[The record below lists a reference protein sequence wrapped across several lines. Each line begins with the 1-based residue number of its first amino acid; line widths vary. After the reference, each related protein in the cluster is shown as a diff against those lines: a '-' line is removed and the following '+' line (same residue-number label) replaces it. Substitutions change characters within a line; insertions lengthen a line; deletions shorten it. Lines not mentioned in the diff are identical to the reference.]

1 VVRMLTEVGRLE
13 NALRSDCQYDRVVTG
28 PAWSVAML
36 TRFGVAICVVL
47 FASSASA
54 SVIQFSHD
62 GGGLSSVGPGGFF
75 LDTVLDFFGTD
86 TADLAQVAFSLA
98 TGNAASV
105 IVDASGG
112 SSYVFTDGVVSFAF
126 EGTTFEVE
134 VLPFTF
140 ALSPVIYDPI
150 WGGDGL
156 VALMPGLLDLTLG
169 SGKLSPSLA
178 RALGVKRK
186 TTGGSLSFIV
196 DDFRGDPLADV
207 RPGLPNFLTGS
218 LDGTG
223 KGKSKKMNA
232 LASAQA
238 VPEPSLLALLLAGG
252 TLGVLRRRRS

>member
-1 VVRMLTEVGRLE
+1 
-13 NALRSDCQYDRVVTG
+13 
-28 PAWSVAML
+28 ML
-36 TRFGVAICVVL
+36 TRFGIAICVVL
-47 FASSASA
+47 FASSVSA

-62 GGGLSSVGPGGFF
+62 GGGLSSVGRMGFF

-86 TADLAQVAFSLA
+86 TADLAPVGFSLA
-98 TGNAASV
+98 TGKAASV

-112 SSYVFTDGVVSFAF
+112 SSYVFTDGVASFAF

-140 ALSPVIYDPI
+140 ELSPVIYDPI

-196 DDFRGDPLADV
+196 DDFRGEPLADV
-207 RPGLPNFLTGS
+207 RPGLPNFLAGS

-223 KGKSKKMNA
+223 KGKSKKVNA
-232 LASAQA
+232 QGRSAQA